1 MKKEQLNSQDYFL
14 ILYSYVTVSFTSDRR
29 KLSILKKLSQD
40 FQDLA
45 DEKHNTENKDTKKSL
60 HTEQ

>member
-1 MKKEQLNSQDYFL
+1 M
-14 ILYSYVTVSFTSDRR
+14 
-29 KLSILKKLSQD
+29 LKKLSQD

-45 DEKHNTENKDTKKSL
+45 DEKYNTENKDIKKTL